1 MTRLVR
7 VLCRRFWLGALVL
20 IVLLTPATVAYGKT
34 TIVYLGRG
42 GTSEQ
47 ASYTKL
53 IEQFEALHP
62 DIDVE
67 INWIPGGTAMVLM
80 ERLLVQVAAG
90 VAPDVFWTHNYLSY
104 DLLSLGLVLPLDPLM
119 SNDPDFRITD
129 YYPNALNDYLFNG
142 KLYGLPRETSSTALY
157 YSIDNFNNAGLSAPT
172 IDWTWDTLLEAA
184 KKLTDVNNK
193 RWGLYAPTT
202 HGTTVIMAWQN
213 GGQYFDDTLTQPQ
226 FDAPEN
232 VQAFQWI
239 ADLML
244 TWGVSPKMGE
254 VNKTT
259 AFNTG
264 QLGMLYDIRG
274 ATTNYGTASVDWDV
288 APLPKGKQHA
298 NRTASSG
305 HAICAETKHPEAAW
319 QLVKWLSGATAQRE
333 FAASGLSVPSMHS
346 VATSPLFLN
355 PDIKPKSDMVF
366 LDMLQYAR
374 TDQVTRDYFSV
385 VSAIESVLGQLW
397 SGQLPAATVAQNVN
411 RAVSSILANV
421 K

>member
-1 MTRLVR
+1 MNNLMRTLCSRLK
-7 VLCRRFWLGALVL
+7 LGALVV
-20 IVLLTPATVAYGKT
+20 IVLLAATTVASGKT

-104 DLLSLGLVLPLDPLM
+104 DLLSLGLVHPLDTLIA
-119 SNDPDFRITD
+119 NDPDFSIDEYFPT
-129 YYPNALNDYLFNG
+129 ALNDYRFDG

-157 YSIDNFNNAGLSAPT
+157 YSIDNFNNAGLNAPT
-172 IDWTWDTLLEAA
+172 IAWTWDTLLDAA
-184 KKLTDVNNK
+184 KKLTDTNAK
-193 RWGLYAPTT
+193 RWGLLAPTT

-213 GGQYFDDTLTQPQ
+213 GGRYFDDSLIQPQ

-232 VQAFQWI
+232 IQAFQWI
-239 ADLML
+239 ADLMH
-244 TWGVSPKMGE
+244 TWGVSPKIGE
-254 VNKTT
+254 VNKGT
-259 AFNTG
+259 AFNAG
-264 QLGMLYDIRG
+264 QLAMVYDIRG
-274 ATTNYGTASVDWDV
+274 GTTTYHAASVDWDV
-288 APLPKGKQHA
+288 APLPRGKQHA

-319 QLVKWLSGATAQRE
+319 QLVKFLSGATAQRE
-333 FAASGLSVPSMHS
+333 FAASGLSVPSMRS
-346 VATSPLFLN
+346 VATSSLFLS

-366 LDMLQYAR
+366 LDMLQYASS
-374 TDQVTRDYFSV
+374 DQVTRDYFTV
-385 VSAIESVLGQLW
+385 VSAIESVMGQLW
-397 SGQLPAATVAQNVN
+397 SGQQPAATVAQAAN
-411 RAVSSILANV
+411 RTISGILANV

>member
-1 MTRLVR
+1 MRKVTR
-7 VLCRRFWLGALVL
+7 VLCRRFWLGMLALL
-20 IVLLTPATVAYGKT
+20 VLLTTTSIAYGKT

-53 IEQFEALHP
+53 IEEFEALHP

-104 DLLSLGLVLPLDPLM
+104 DLLSLGLVRPLDPLM
-119 SNDPDFRITD
+119 ADDPDFQITE
-129 YYPNALNDYLFNG
+129 YYPNALNDYLFDG
-142 KLYGLPRETSSTALY
+142 LLYGLPRETSSTALY

-172 IDWTWDTLLEAA
+172 GNWTWDTLLDAA
-184 KKLTDVNNK
+184 KKLTDTQAR
-193 RWGLYAPTT
+193 RWGLSAPTG
-202 HGTTVIMAWQN
+202 HGTAVIMAWQN
-213 GGQYFDDTLTQPQ
+213 GGRYFDDTLTQPQ

-239 ADLML
+239 ADLMH

-254 VNKTT
+254 LNKTT
-259 AFNTG
+259 GFNAG
-264 QLGMLYDIRG
+264 QIAMVYDIRG
-274 ATTNYGTASVDWDV
+274 ATTHYRTANVDWDV
-288 APLPKGKQHA
+288 APLPRGKQQA

-333 FAASGLSVPSMHS
+333 FAASGLSVPSLRS
-346 VATSPLFLN
+346 VATSSLFLN

-366 LDMLQYAR
+366 LDALQYAR
-374 TDQVTRDYFSV
+374 SDQVTRDYFTV
-385 VSAIESVLGQLW
+385 VSTIESVLGGLW
-397 SGQLPAATVAQNVN
+397 RGELPAATVVQDLN
-411 RAVSSILANV
+411 RAVSAILANV
-421 K
+421 Q